1 MGLVRA
7 SAAYTPT
14 KYTCVAEFQM
24 KQDVQGDI
32 LSEGRLFLATFYT
45 RKGDQGYTDLLGGRV
60 AKYDPRPEAF
70 GTIDEA
76 TAQIGYARS
85 IAGSDRTR
93 TILIAVQR
101 DLYLMMAELAF
112 TTDMQQ
118 DRYHITQSH
127 LDRIE
132 QETDAL
138 SADVPLPPHFI
149 LPGDTQPGAALDV
162 ARTVV
167 RRAERLVVRL
177 FHEEQLQ
184 NDMVLA
190 YLNRLSS
197 LLFILGR
204 FEDQHAGVTPTKAR
218 SD

>member
-1 MGLVRA
+1 M
-7 SAAYTPT
+7 T
-14 KYTCVAEFQM
+14 
-24 KQDVQGDI
+24 
-32 LSEGRLFLATFYT
+32 TFYT

-76 TAQIGYARS
+76 TAQIGYARAVS
-85 IAGSDRTR
+85 GSDRTR
-93 TILIAVQR
+93 AILIDVQR

-112 TTDMQQ
+112 ASDMKQ
-118 DRYHITQSH
+118 DRYHISQEN

-132 QETDAL
+132 RETDRL
-138 SADVPLPPHFI
+138 SEEVPLPPHFI
-149 LPGDTQPGAALDV
+149 LPGDTLAGAALDV

-177 FHEEQLQ
+177 FHSQELENEL
-184 NDMVLA
+184 VLA

-204 FEDQHAGVTPTKAR
+204 FEDHEAGVTPTKAR
-218 SD
+218 AVRS

>member
-1 MGLVRA
+1 M
-7 SAAYTPT
+7 
-14 KYTCVAEFQM
+14 
-24 KQDVQGDI
+24 
-32 LSEGRLFLATFYT
+32 T
-45 RKGDQGYTDLLGGRV
+45 RFFTGKGDEGYTDMLGGRV
-60 AKYDPRPEAF
+60 PKYDRQPEAF
-70 GTIDEA
+70 GTLDEA

-85 IAGSDRTR
+85 IAGSERTR
-93 TILIAVQR
+93 AILVDVQR

-112 TTDMQQ
+112 ASDMQQ
-118 DRYHITQSH
+118 ERYHIGQEH

-132 QETDAL
+132 RETDAL

-149 LPGDTQPGAALDV
+149 LPGDTTSGAALDV

-177 FHEEQLQ
+177 FHDETIRNQL
-184 NDMVLA
+184 VPA

-204 FEDQHAGVTPTKAR
+204 FEDHEAGVTPTPAKGE
-218 SD
+218 